1 MLTVLFIL
9 IKAAFCV
16 LRDGRG
22 LNALESS
29 EVDTQSSQRAPVFAG
44 NRKKNPLQHWSKCSS
59 AAGAAG
65 RKLRFKS
72 MTRQWPLLRAV
83 TRLYRFDKEHP
94 PRFLTLLCWDFKS
107 FLSWSEALTCPH

>member
-44 NRKKNPLQHWSKCSS
+44 NRKKILFNTGVNAVLLQAQQDASCD
-59 AAGAAG
+59 
-65 RKLRFKS
+65 LR
-72 MTRQWPLLRAV
+72 V
-83 TRLYRFDKEHP
+83 
-94 PRFLTLLCWDFKS
+94 
-107 FLSWSEALTCPH
+107 